1 MVVSLKR
8 LLNADG
14 LSRKNLPLL
23 RTRERPLDER
33 RSELIKH
40 IGILTEANDCYTLK
54 RGTAA
59 SKTTQDNRRNDDTA
73 LRRLARSLE
82 RSTAEILESAVH
94 GGSSGSKLFYLLA
107 QIDQIIRTILRLLN
121 YRASSLWHAD
131 KKLTTSR
138 DSWILYDDINAVI
151 QLFDGI
157 SLSIHHFIATDNVTK
172 QAAALGLKSSS
183 NVQTISVLREKSSII
198 KLLLS
203 LQSQVLKLRLTVL
216 PSLSRRIESF
226 LRCITTEE
234 CRDICTSCLKT
245 DSFVCAV
252 KDSSLE
258 DRTKSSSKDLHV
270 GDRIIDTL
278 DRNYYSP
285 AKTILLESNF
295 SSVIDVL
302 SEGFNNCLIVLL
314 EQILFKKLRFNQG
327 GVIALYSTLQ
337 QLKSWVVGVKD
348 WLRNSSHCSTLTN
361 SSSEFKFIQDMGPW
375 VEANLILGILQTGK
389 SVLMKKSGSEEL
401 VSSQNRRNRKVPNR
415 YLSPHLHST
424 VVPLGSPVEEIS
436 DVTVLEKLLPG
447 HEKKNEN
454 LFPTSNFQDRC
465 TVSNRG
471 KDLRL
476 RSLDNTSYNFAVT
489 RFWFLLDSMQIFYN
503 FLETETEM
511 EMKVRVKMKNRS
523 FGQDE
528 YRQWLSLAAASE
540 TKKHFTNLPFVC
552 CLNILPRIKKSSV
565 SVCVVL
571 DLSCL

>member
-14 LSRKNLPLL
+14 LSLKKVPLL
-23 RTRERPLDER
+23 RTREHTLDDR

-40 IGILTEANDCYTLK
+40 IGLLADANDCYTLK

-59 SKTTQDNRRNDDTA
+59 SKTSQDNTRNDDTA

-82 RSTAEILESAVH
+82 RSTAEVLESALS

-121 YRASSLWHAD
+121 YRASSLWRAD

-172 QAAALGLKSSS
+172 QAEALGPKSSS
-183 NVQTISVLREKSSII
+183 NFQTSSVLREQPSII

-203 LQSQVLKLRLTVL
+203 LQYQVLKLRLAVL
-216 PSLSRRIESF
+216 PSLSRRIENF
-226 LRCITTEE
+226 LRCTTTEE

-245 DSFVCAV
+245 DSFICAV
-252 KDSSLE
+252 KVSSLE

-302 SEGFNNCLIVLL
+302 SVGFNNCLIVLL
-314 EQILFKKLRFNQG
+314 EQILLKKLRFNQG

-337 QLKSWVVGVKD
+337 QLKSWIVGVKN
-348 WLRNSSHCSTLTN
+348 WLRNSSYCSIATN

-375 VEANLILGILQTGK
+375 VEANLILEILQTGK

-401 VSSQNRRNRKVPNR
+401 MSSQNKRNRKVPNR

-424 VVPLGSPVEEIS
+424 VVPLGSPIEESS

-454 LFPTSNFQDRC
+454 LFPRNNIHNRC
-465 TVSNRG
+465 THSNQG

-476 RSLDNTSYNFAVT
+476 RSLDNASYNFTVS
-489 RFWFLLDSMQIFYN
+489 RFLFQLDSMQIFYN
-503 FLETETEM
+503 FSETEM
-511 EMKVRVKMKNRS
+511 EMKVKVKMKNKS

-528 YRQWLSLAAASE
+528 YRQWLSLAVASE
-540 TKKHFTNLPFVC
+540 TKKHFPNLPFVC
-552 CLNILPRIKKSSV
+552 CSNILPRIKRSSV

>member
-14 LSRKNLPLL
+14 LSLKKVPLL
-23 RTRERPLDER
+23 RTREQPLDDR

-40 IGILTEANDCYTLK
+40 IGILSDANDCYTLK

-59 SKTTQDNRRNDDTA
+59 SKTTQDNTRNDDTA
-73 LRRLARSLE
+73 LRRLACSLE
-82 RSTAEILESAVH
+82 RLTAEILESADH

-121 YRASSLWHAD
+121 YRASSLWRAD

-172 QAAALGLKSSS
+172 QAAALGLKLSS
-183 NVQTISVLREKSSII
+183 NIQTSSELREKSSIN

-203 LQSQVLKLRLTVL
+203 LQNQVLKLRLTVL
-216 PSLSRRIESF
+216 PSLSRRIENF

-252 KDSSLE
+252 KESSLE
-258 DRTKSSSKDLHV
+258 DKTKSSLKDLHV

-285 AKTILLESNF
+285 AKTVLLESNF

-314 EQILFKKLRFNQG
+314 EQVLFKKLRFSQG

-337 QLKSWVVGVKD
+337 QLKSWIVGVKD
-348 WLRNSSHCSTLTN
+348 WLRNSSYRPISTN
-361 SSSEFKFIQDMGPW
+361 SSSDFKFIQDMGPW

-401 VSSQNRRNRKVPNR
+401 VSSQNKRNRKVPNR
-415 YLSPHLHST
+415 YLSPHLNST
-424 VVPLGSPVEEIS
+424 VVPLGSPVEETS
-436 DVTVLEKLLPG
+436 DITVLEKLLPG
-447 HEKKNEN
+447 HEKKN
-454 LFPTSNFQDRC
+454 LFPRNNFQDRC
-465 TVSNRG
+465 TISNGG

-476 RSLDNTSYNFAVT
+476 RSLDNASYIFTAT
-489 RFWFLLDSMQIFYN
+489 RFWFHLDSMQVFYN
-503 FLETETEM
+503 FSEAEM
-511 EMKVRVKMKNRS
+511 EMKVKVKMKNKS
-523 FGQDE
+523 FGQNE

-540 TKKHFTNLPFVC
+540 TKKHFSKLPFVC
-552 CLNILPRIKKSSV
+552 CLKILPRIKKSSV

>member
-8 LLNADG
+8 LLNTDG
-14 LSRKNLPLL
+14 FSRKNLHLL

-33 RSELIKH
+33 RRELIKH
-40 IGILTEANDCYTLK
+40 IGILNEANDCYTLK

-59 SKTTQDNRRNDDTA
+59 SKTTPDNTRNDDTA

-82 RSTAEILESAVH
+82 RSTAEILESALC
-94 GGSSGSKLFYLLA
+94 GGGSGSKLFYLLA

-121 YRASSLWHAD
+121 YRASSLWRAD
-131 KKLTTSR
+131 KKLTSSR
-138 DSWILYDDINAVI
+138 DSWILYDDINAVV

-183 NVQTISVLREKSSII
+183 NIRTSSELREKSSII

-203 LQSQVLKLRLTVL
+203 LQNQVLKLRLTVL
-216 PSLSRRIESF
+216 PSLSRRIENF

-234 CRDICTSCLKT
+234 CRDICTSCLKS
-245 DSFVCAV
+245 DSFICAV
-252 KDSSLE
+252 KDSSL
-258 DRTKSSSKDLHV
+258 DDKTKSSSKNLHV

-302 SEGFNNCLIVLL
+302 SGGFNNCLIVLL

-327 GVIALYSTLQ
+327 GVITLYSTLQ
-337 QLKSWVVGVKD
+337 QLKSWIVGVKD
-348 WLRNSSHCSTLTN
+348 WLRNSSYCSILSN

-375 VEANLILGILQTGK
+375 LEANLILGILQTGK
-389 SVLMKKSGSEEL
+389 SALMKKFGSEEL
-401 VSSQNRRNRKVPNR
+401 VTSQNKRNRKVPNR
-415 YLSPHLHST
+415 YLSPYLHST
-424 VVPLGSPVEEIS
+424 VVPLGSPVDEIS

-447 HEKKNEN
+447 HEENNEN
-454 LFPTSNFQDRC
+454 LFPRNNFQDRC
-465 TVSNRG
+465 SVSNRG

-476 RSLDNTSYNFAVT
+476 RSLDNSSYNFTVT
-489 RFWFLLDSMQIFYN
+489 RFWFQLDSMQIFYN
-503 FLETETEM
+503 FSKTEM
-511 EMKVRVKMKNRS
+511 EMKVKVKMKNKS

-540 TKKHFTNLPFVC
+540 TKKHFSNLPFVC
-552 CLNILPRIKKSSV
+552 CLKILPRIKRSSV